1 MRDIDTDLDD
11 SCPAPDSRTMADH
24 AQSHQHHDGCS
35 HGHDHHHGHSH
46 APKVD
51 ENNRWRVGLAA
62 ILTGLFMVAEV
73 AGGLISGSLAL
84 LADAGHMMTDFA
96 ALAMAWGA
104 FQMARK
110 PANWRHTFGYD
121 RVSIL
126 VAFVNGLTLFGV
138 AIWIVW
144 EAFHRLRTPGEIL
157 AGPMLYIAIAGL
169 VVNLIVFKILIGAD
183 QHNLNIRGAVLHVLG
198 DLLGSVAAIA
208 AAVIIMT
215 TGWVAA
221 DPILSVLVA
230 LLILR
235 SALALVKESGHILLQ
250 GAPDRL
256 DRREIEADLL
266 AHIPEL
272 RRLDHIHAWAI
283 TPEKPILTLNAYVDP
298 EARLEPVATA
308 IKARLSDK
316 FQIDHAT
323 VDVSRET

>member
-1 MRDIDTDLDD
+1 
-11 SCPAPDSRTMADH
+11 MADH
-24 AQSHQHHDGCS
+24 AHSHHD
-35 HGHDHHHGHSH
+35 HDHDHSHSH

-51 ENNRWRVGLAA
+51 ENNRRRVGLAA
-62 ILTGLFMVAEV
+62 VLTGLFMVAEV

-104 FQMARK
+104 FQIARK

-144 EAFHRLRTPGEIL
+144 EAFHRILNPGDIL
-157 AGPMLYIAIAGL
+157 AGPMLYVAIAGL
-169 VVNLIVFKILIGAD
+169 AVNLVVFKILMGAD
-183 QHNLNIRGAVLHVLG
+183 QHNLNIRGALLHVLG

-230 LLILR
+230 VLILR
-235 SALALVKESGHILLQ
+235 SALALIRESAHILLQ

-272 RRLDHIHAWAI
+272 RRLDHIHAWAV
-283 TPEKPILTLNAYVDP
+283 TPDKPILTLNAYVDP
-298 EARLEPVATA
+298 EARLEPVAAA
-308 IKARLSDK
+308 IKVRLSEK
-316 FQIDHAT
+316 FHIDHAT
-323 VDVSRET
+323 VDVSRER

>member
-1 MRDIDTDLDD
+1 
-11 SCPAPDSRTMADH
+11 MADH
-24 AQSHQHHDGCS
+24 AHSHHD
-35 HGHDHHHGHSH
+35 HDHDHSHSH

-51 ENNRWRVGLAA
+51 ENNRRRVGLAA
-62 ILTGLFMVAEV
+62 VLTGLFMVAEV

-104 FQMARK
+104 FQIARK

-144 EAFHRLRTPGEIL
+144 EAFHRILNPGDIL
-157 AGPMLYIAIAGL
+157 AGPMLYVAIAGL
-169 VVNLIVFKILIGAD
+169 AVNLVVFKILMGAD
-183 QHNLNIRGAVLHVLG
+183 QHNLNIRGALLHVLG

-230 LLILR
+230 VLILR
-235 SALALVKESGHILLQ
+235 SALTLIRESAHILLQ

-272 RRLDHIHAWAI
+272 RRLDHIHAWAV
-283 TPEKPILTLNAYVDP
+283 TPDKPILTLNAYVDP
-298 EARLEPVATA
+298 EARLEPVAAA
-308 IKARLSDK
+308 IKVRLSEK
-316 FQIDHAT
+316 FLIDHAT
-323 VDVSRET
+323 VDVSRER